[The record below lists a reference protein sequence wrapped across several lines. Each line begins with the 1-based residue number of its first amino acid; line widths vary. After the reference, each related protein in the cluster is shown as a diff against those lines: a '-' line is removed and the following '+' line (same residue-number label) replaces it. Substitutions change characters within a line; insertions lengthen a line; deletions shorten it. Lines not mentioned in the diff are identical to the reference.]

1 MFILSFSDPARVYIF
16 FYTDTKKLT
25 TPASRGGVVT
35 EQGAFLSRES
45 VVGMEP

>member
-25 TPASRGGVVT
+25 TPGSRGGVVT

-45 VVGMEP
+45 VVGTEL